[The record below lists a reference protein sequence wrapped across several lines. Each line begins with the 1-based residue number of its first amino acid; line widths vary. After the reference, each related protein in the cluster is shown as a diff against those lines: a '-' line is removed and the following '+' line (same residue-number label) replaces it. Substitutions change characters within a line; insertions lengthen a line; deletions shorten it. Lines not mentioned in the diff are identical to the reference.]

1 MATNETSL
9 PENAIGLK
17 TALMDLVIRHGRIKA
32 RGEKRILSARTLEW
46 REKNLFLIFSQLKEM
61 GYRLSSPYGLKE
73 RHIRALMQ
81 RWESEELSA
90 STLQNRLSL
99 LRTFSEWI
107 NKPGMVKTGKQYV
120 ENPQVLKRKT
130 YAERDKSW
138 TAVGVDPKALI
149 GVVSASDRYVGM
161 QLQLML
167 AFGLRRE
174 EAVMLK
180 PHIADHGWCIVVR
193 DGTKGGRERMVDIT
207 NDGQR
212 AVLDAA
218 KAMVRLK
225 NGYVGHPDKT
235 LKQSLRRF
243 LYVLESHGI
252 TQKEMGITSHGLR
265 HQRLNDL
272 YEEVAGEPSPVR
284 SYGHGA
290 QSVSGADPDRVELA
304 RAKVSAAAGHARLSI
319 SSAYTGSARQ
329 ANKSALDRIAGEHL
343 WKRLFDLATCPERT
357 AAENAEYA
365 ALKSRLNVDR
375 DSVARWEA
383 LRTQPA
389 VS

>member
-1 MATNETSL
+1 M
-9 PENAIGLK
+9 
-17 TALMDLVIRHGRIKA
+17 
-32 RGEKRILSARTLEW
+32 
-46 REKNLFLIFSQLKEM
+46 
-61 GYRLSSPYGLKE
+61 
-73 RHIRALMQ
+73 
-81 RWESEELSA
+81 SA
-90 STLQNRLSL
+90 STLQNRLSV

-107 NKPGMVKTGKQYV
+107 KKPGMVKTGKQYV
-120 ENPQVLKRKT
+120 ENPQVVKRKT

-138 TAVGVDPKALI
+138 TAAGVDPKALI
-149 GVVSASDRYVGM
+149 GIVSAADRYVGM

-174 EAVMLK
+174 EAIMLK
-180 PHIADHGWCIVVR
+180 PHLADHGWCIVVR
-193 DGTKGGRERMVDIT
+193 DGTKGGRERTVEIT

-218 KAMVRLK
+218 KAMVKRM
-225 NGYVGHPDKT
+225 NGHMGHPDKT

-252 TQKEMGITSHGLR
+252 TQSGMGITSHGLR

-284 SYGHGA
+284 RDGRGT
-290 QSVSGADPDRVELA
+290 QTVSEADPYRVELA
-304 RAKVSAAAGHARLSI
+304 RAKVSEAAGHARLSI
-319 SSAYTGSARQ
+319 SGAYTGSARQ
-329 ANKSALDRIAGEHL
+329 AKKPALDWRAGERG
-343 WKRLFDLATCPERT
+343 WKRLFDLASSPERT
-357 AAENAEYA
+357 ADEEAEYA

-383 LRTQPA
+383 KRTQPTA
-389 VS
+389 G